1 MHFPSNTSREWNA
14 PWENKQHSCAK
25 TVLTIKALKKAAACQ
40 EDTRRV
46 HAGIHTCMSACTHF
60 CLSSGQARKIQW
72 SMCSP
77 RERKRREGGGGR
89 EFLPAGSYLTTSII
103 MPSKRTF
110 NLATHPKT
118 SHPQSLDTTNVSLS
132 LNLHKQFALWFNRD
146 DITRASQI
154 HSLHLTQHPYGESVF
169 AVINTAPQ
177 QPTHRGLELINRK

>member
-77 RERKRREGGGGR
+77 RERKRRGGGGQ
-89 EFLPAGSYLTTSII
+89 GV
-103 MPSKRTF
+103 PSSWVIF
-110 NLATHPKT
+110 NHQYNHAKQKDLQPSHPPKNKPPTIFRHDERQPIPKPTQAVCPLIQQRWYYSCIPNPFSSFNTASLWWIGVCCDQHSSSATHTPR
-118 SHPQSLDTTNVSLS
+118 P
-132 LNLHKQFALWFNRD
+132 
-146 DITRASQI
+146 RADQ
-154 HSLHLTQHPYGESVF
+154 
-169 AVINTAPQ
+169 
-177 QPTHRGLELINRK
+177 